1 MGRDEAEGIERT
13 ADFIEVEIC
22 LLWFEV
28 AEHDECNYVS
38 FYVMGAKQGRRES
51 GPMVY
56 FDLQKR
62 RRKKRLSELFHSRKI
77 LISEV
82 RPMPW
87 L

>member
-1 MGRDEAEGIERT
+1 MGLKGLRERLIS
-13 ADFIEVEIC
+13 FEIC

-28 AEHDECNYVS
+28 AEDDECNYVS

-62 RRKKRLSELFHSRKI
+62 KKKTLGAFPHQKYTYIRS
-77 LISEV
+77 
-82 RPMPW
+82 
-87 L
+87 